1 MTLTENGKKYIAI
14 TFGNVSKCYV
24 ASGINWSYTG
34 TDSQTYNE
42 SGGTAQIVS
51 RLIMTSLVQSVTYN
65 GQNYTYTA
73 LKTANDNTD
82 MTLGDVQWIAQ
93 NDGAPAGE
101 AQYCSTVS
109 TGSISCTTSP
119 SGASVTLDGV
129 SQGVVTPATLTN
141 VSVGSHTVTFTLS
154 GYNACP
160 VTVTVAAGVTAT
172 ASCNLTS
179 GIGGSISCTTNPA
192 GASITLDGVSL
203 EIVTPAILMNI
214 TPGLHNVTFTLSGY
228 NACSGSVTVIASSIV
243 TASCTMTPVAA
254 TGSIRCTTTPSGAPI
269 TLDGMNIGMVTP
281 ATILNVSAGSHVVM
295 FTLVGYNACPVS
307 VNVAAGLIS
316 TANCTLT
323 PSGTCNTPSCKV
335 QMNQ

>member
-1 MTLTENGKKYIAI
+1 MTLTENGKKYIAT

-34 TDSQTYNE
+34 TDSQIYNE

-65 GQNYTYTA
+65 GQNYTYA
-73 LKTANDNTD
+73 VLKAANDNTD
-82 MTLGDVQWIAQ
+82 LTLGDVQWIAQ

-109 TGSISCTTSP
+109 TGSISCTTTP
-119 SGASVTLDGV
+119 SGASV
-129 SQGVVTPATLTN
+129 A
-141 VSVGSHTVTFTLS
+141 
-154 GYNACP
+154 
-160 VTVTVAAGVTAT
+160 
-172 ASCNLTS
+172 
-179 GIGGSISCTTNPA
+179 
-192 GASITLDGVSL
+192 
-203 EIVTPAILMNI
+203 
-214 TPGLHNVTFTLSGY
+214 
-228 NACSGSVTVIASSIV
+228 
-243 TASCTMTPVAA
+243 
-254 TGSIRCTTTPSGAPI
+254 
-269 TLDGMNIGMVTP
+269 LDGMNIGMVTP

-295 FTLVGYNACPVS
+295 FTLVGYNACPVF
-307 VNVAAGLIS
+307 VNVAADLIS